1 MVLALLKLLSN
12 TMHVTNVVKPSAVVD
27 GVLFCIP
34 LFHLGWPDFALMAR
48 ILDSWNCRLSVGK
61 FWQCPCPR
69 LVERRTVLRGRLMS
83 DSQSRFQGPL
93 RHRALSQSKLCL
105 LFRSLLRQIWFLRA
119 AQGLINCLLS
129 VWMRT
134 RVVKTI
140 CLWGQASQDDNSTW
154 KMNDFRSR
162 RLDSISKI

>member
-27 GVLFCIP
+27 GVLFCIPLFHLFCIP

-105 LFRSLLRQIWFLRA
+105 LFRSLLRQIRFLRA
-119 AQGLINCLLS
+119 AQGLIKFCL
-129 VWMRT
+129 VFHECA
-134 RVVKTI
+134 RV
-140 CLWGQASQDDNSTW
+140 
-154 KMNDFRSR
+154 
-162 RLDSISKI
+162 

>member
-27 GVLFCIP
+27 GVLFCIT

-48 ILDSWNCRLSVGK
+48 ILDSWNCRLSVGE

-105 LFRSLLRQIWFLRA
+105 LFRSLLRQI
-119 AQGLINCLLS
+119 
-129 VWMRT
+129 
-134 RVVKTI
+134 
-140 CLWGQASQDDNSTW
+140 
-154 KMNDFRSR
+154 
-162 RLDSISKI
+162 

>member
-1 MVLALLKLLSN
+1 MCGSKSTRDRVWYSPCSSCYV
-12 TMHVTNVVKPSAVVD
+12 TQCDVTNVVKPSAIVD
-27 GVLFCIP
+27 GILFCIP
-34 LFHLGWPDFALMAR
+34 LFHSGWPDFALMAR

-105 LFRSLLRQIWFLRA
+105 LFRSLLRQIRFLRA
-119 AQGLINCLLS
+119 AQGLIKFCL
-129 VWMRT
+129 VFHECA
-134 RVVKTI
+134 RV
-140 CLWGQASQDDNSTW
+140 
-154 KMNDFRSR
+154 
-162 RLDSISKI
+162 